1 VRSGELSL
9 VALRALFCI
18 ELIGGHTK
26 DIVAL
31 GANAVDETPGGP
43 AGRYRILFF
52 DFYDLRRSVGGLIHG
67 GILSCVPRPPD
78 GIPAHPGRRQKV
90 QPPAGSV

>member
-43 AGRYRILFF
+43 AGRYRILFY

-67 GILSCVPRPPD
+67 GILSCVRVRRTG
-78 GIPAHPGRRQKV
+78 GIPAHRGGRQKV
-90 QPPAGSV
+90 QPEGSV